1 MARWAVVN
9 IYASFNNILMT
20 VTDLTGAETI
30 AKCTGGMVVRAAKDE
45 GSPYAAM
52 KAAERLADAARE
64 KGIDSLHVKV
74 RAPGGHKSKSPG
86 PGAQAAI
93 RALARAGV
101 PHLRRRG
108 LRAVHRAL
116 HALEGGP
123 GHGVL
128 GRPRPGRRRALQDR
142 GPQDPDREAPRR
154 PARHARSGRDP
165 RDRDGAREV
174 AAGQR

>member
-1 MARWAVVN
+1 MARWAVIN

-52 KAAERLADAARE
+52 KAAERIADAARE

-74 RAPGGHKSKSPG
+74 RAPGGHKSRSPG

-93 RALARAGV
+93 RALARAGMRIGRIEDV
-101 PHLRRRG
+101 TPLPHDGTRKKGGRRG
-108 LRAVHRAL
+108 
-116 HALEGGP
+116 
-123 GHGVL
+123 
-128 GRPRPGRRRALQDR
+128 RR
-142 GPQDPDREAPRR
+142 
-154 PARHARSGRDP
+154 
-165 RDRDGAREV
+165 V
-174 AAGQR
+174 

>member
-1 MARWAVVN
+1 MARWAVIN

-30 AKCTGGMVVRAAKDE
+30 AKATGGMVVRAAKDE

-52 KAAERLADAARE
+52 KAAERIADAMRE

-93 RALARAGV
+93 RSLARAGLRIGRIEDV
-101 PHLRRRG
+101 TPLPHDGTRKKGGRRG
-108 LRAVHRAL
+108 
-116 HALEGGP
+116 
-123 GHGVL
+123 
-128 GRPRPGRRRALQDR
+128 RR
-142 GPQDPDREAPRR
+142 
-154 PARHARSGRDP
+154 
-165 RDRDGAREV
+165 V
-174 AAGQR
+174 

>member
-1 MARWAVVN
+1 MARWAVIN

-45 GSPYAAM
+45 ASPYAAM
-52 KAAERLADAARE
+52 KAAERIADAMRE

-93 RALARAGV
+93 RALARAGLRIGRIEDV
-101 PHLRRRG
+101 TPLPHDGTRKKGGRRG
-108 LRAVHRAL
+108 
-116 HALEGGP
+116 
-123 GHGVL
+123 
-128 GRPRPGRRRALQDR
+128 RR
-142 GPQDPDREAPRR
+142 
-154 PARHARSGRDP
+154 
-165 RDRDGAREV
+165 V
-174 AAGQR
+174 